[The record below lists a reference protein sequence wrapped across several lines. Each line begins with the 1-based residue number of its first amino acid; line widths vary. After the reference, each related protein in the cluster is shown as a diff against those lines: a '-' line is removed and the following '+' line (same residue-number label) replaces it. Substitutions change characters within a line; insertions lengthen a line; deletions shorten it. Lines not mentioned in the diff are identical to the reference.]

1 MTEDKTK
8 EKRLPKTGPVG
19 RRPMPDEETIGEAI
33 AKFNG
38 NMAAAAQFLRV
49 SRSTISRRVS
59 ANEELKKLVRD
70 ARESTKDD
78 MEEELFAQALNGNI
92 TALIFALKTQAYDRG
107 YGDRSKLDVHGN
119 FVSKDE
125 REANAQKDAEYLS
138 SVLDEVEKLQEKGS
152 DEASLPTSEEVAE

>member
-1 MTEDKTK
+1 MTEDKTAK
-8 EKRLPKTGPVG
+8 PLPKTGPVG

-59 ANEELKKLVRD
+59 GNEELKKLVRD

-78 MEEELFAQALNGNI
+78 MEEELFAQALNGN
-92 TALIFALKTQAYDRG
+92 TVELIFALKTQAYDRG

-119 FVSKDE
+119 FVSKEE
-125 REANAQKDAEYLS
+125 REANKEKDAEYLS
-138 SVLDEVEKLQEKGS
+138 SVLDEVEKLQDK
-152 DEASLPTSEEVAE
+152 ASSPSEEEVSE

>member
-1 MTEDKTK
+1 
-8 EKRLPKTGPVG
+8 
-19 RRPMPDEETIGEAI
+19 MPDEETIGEAI

-59 ANEELKKLVRD
+59 GNEELKKLVRD

-78 MEEELFAQALNGNI
+78 MEEELFAQALNGN
-92 TALIFALKTQAYDRG
+92 TVALIFALKTQAYDRG

-119 FVSKDE
+119 FVSKEE
-125 REANAQKDAEYLS
+125 REANKEKDAEYLS
-138 SVLDEVEKLQEKGS
+138 SVLDEVEKLQDK
-152 DEASLPTSEEVAE
+152 ASSPSEEEVSE

>member
-1 MTEDKTK
+1 MTK
-8 EKRLPKTGPVG
+8 EKLPKTETVG
-19 RRPMPDEETIGEAI
+19 RRKMPDEETIGEAI

-78 MEEELFAQALNGNI
+78 MEEELFAQAMNGN
-92 TALIFALKTQAYDRG
+92 TACLIFALKTQAYDRG

-119 FVSKDE
+119 FVSKEE
-125 REANAQKDAEYLS
+125 REANAEKDANYLG
-138 SVLDEVEKLQEKGS
+138 SVLEELKKLEDK
-152 DEASLPTSEEVAE
+152 SEESAPEEVSE